1 MRTST
6 PGPLPVSGRATK
18 ASIVSPSGIWMVAI
32 GGNLTLLIRLRI
44 RAELGETRNWLKA
57 TGGGRAMALLMIME
71 SPGATT
77 DQYDKVNEI
86 MGIRGDEDA
95 TEGLVQHV
103 AAESDDGIVIVDV
116 WESQEALGRFFQERL
131 GAALEQGGLGS
142 DAPPRRHE
150 VHNRRTGKGTEPNV
164 LILIDADGLTKD
176 QYDQMAARM
185 PAHADGG
192 SDGPWFS
199 HTAAKGDGGIV
210 VVDVW
215 DSPEAFGRFAE
226 EQIGPAAQEAGMGP
240 IEPCVLPIHNVI
252 RGQARVT

>member
-1 MRTST
+1 
-6 PGPLPVSGRATK
+6 
-18 ASIVSPSGIWMVAI
+18 MVAI

-95 TEGLVQHV
+95 PEGLVQHV
-103 AAESDDGIVIVDV
+103 AAKSDDGIVIVDV
-116 WESQEALGRFFQERL
+116 WESQEALDRFFEERL
-131 GAALEQGGLGS
+131 GAALEQAGMGS

-150 VHNRRTGKGTEPNV
+150 VHNRRTGKGAEPNL
-164 LILIDADGLTKD
+164 LILIDADGLTTD
-176 QYDQMAARM
+176 QYDQMAGQM

-192 SDGPWFS
+192 SDGPWFA
-199 HTAAKGDGGIV
+199 HNAAKGDGGV
-210 VVDVW
+210 VVADVW
-215 DSPEAFGRFAE
+215 DSPESFGQFAE
-226 EQIGPAAQEAGMGP
+226 AQIGPAAQEAGMGP
-240 IEPCVLPIHNVI
+240 IEPRMLPIHNLLTG
-252 RGQARVT
+252 RARVS

>member
-1 MRTST
+1 MAVLMVMEV
-6 PGPLPVSGRATK
+6 PGG
-18 ASIVSPSGIWMVAI
+18 
-32 GGNLTLLIRLRI
+32 
-44 RAELGETRNWLKA
+44 
-57 TGGGRAMALLMIME
+57 
-71 SPGATT
+71 TT
-77 DQYDKVNEI
+77 DQYEKVNEI

-95 TEGLVQHV
+95 PEGLVQHV
-103 AAESDDGIVIVDV
+103 AATSDDGVVIVDV
-116 WESQEALGRFFQERL
+116 WESQEALDRFFQERL

-150 VHNRRTGKGTEPNV
+150 VHNRLTGKGTEPNV
-164 LILIDADGLTKD
+164 LLLIEADGLTTD

-199 HTAAKGDGGIV
+199 HTAATKDGGVV

-240 IEPCVLPIHNVI
+240 IEPRILPIHNI
-252 RGQARVT
+252 LTGRARVS

>member
-1 MRTST
+1 
-6 PGPLPVSGRATK
+6 
-18 ASIVSPSGIWMVAI
+18 
-32 GGNLTLLIRLRI
+32 
-44 RAELGETRNWLKA
+44 
-57 TGGGRAMALLMIME
+57 MAVLMIME

-77 DQYDKVNEI
+77 EQYDRTNEI

-95 TEGLVQHV
+95 PEGLVQHV
-103 AAESDDGIVIVDV
+103 AAKSDDGIVIADV
-116 WESQEALGRFFQERL
+116 WESQEALDRFFQERL

-150 VHNRRTGKGTEPNV
+150 VHKRLTGKGTEPNV
-164 LILIDADGLTKD
+164 LMLIDADGLTKD
-176 QYDQMAARM
+176 QYDQMASRM
-185 PAHADGG
+185 PSHADGG

-199 HTAAKGDGGIV
+199 HTAATKDGGIV

-240 IEPCVLPIHNVI
+240 IEPRILPIHNI
-252 RGQARVT
+252 LTGRARVS